1 MSFSKDFLWG
11 AASAA
16 AQVEGAYL
24 EDGKC
29 LSIWDAAD
37 GHIKNNETCHEACDH
52 YHRYKE
58 DVALMKELGL
68 KSYRFSVSMCR
79 VMPEEGRINPKGLE
93 FYKNLVRE
101 FRKAN
106 IEPLCTLYHWD
117 LPLWAQAK
125 GGWKNDRIV
134 DWYLQYAEAVVDA
147 LSDQVQVW
155 MTFNEPQ
162 MFIMMGYVAGTRPSS
177 TTCFPSAST
186 ICAISCWPTAS
197 A

>member
-29 LSIWDAAD
+29 LSIWDASD

-79 VMPEEGRINPKGLE
+79 VMPEEGKINPKGLE
-93 FYKNLVRE
+93 FYKNLVAELRA
-101 FRKAN
+101 AN

-147 LSDQVQVW
+147 LSDQVQ
-155 MTFNEPQ
+155 
-162 MFIMMGYVAGTRPSS
+162 Y
-177 TTCFPSAST
+177 
-186 ICAISCWPTAS
+186 
-197 A
+197 

>member
-1 MSFSKDFLWG
+1 MSFPKDFLWG
-11 AASAA
+11 AASAS
-16 AQVEGAYL
+16 AQIEGAYL

-29 LSIWDAAD
+29 LSIWDVA
-37 GHIKNNETCHEACDH
+37 GKHIKNGDTCHDACDH

-93 FYKNLVRE
+93 FYIKLVSE
-101 FRKAN
+101 LRKAN

-134 DWYLQYAEAVVDA
+134 KRSHTGYYFHLQIRESALQTAERRFFIVEKSADMRYNKMLNFWGVTGI
-147 LSDQVQVW
+147 
-155 MTFNEPQ
+155 TF
-162 MFIMMGYVAGTRPSS
+162 
-177 TTCFPSAST
+177 
-186 ICAISCWPTAS
+186 
-197 A
+197 